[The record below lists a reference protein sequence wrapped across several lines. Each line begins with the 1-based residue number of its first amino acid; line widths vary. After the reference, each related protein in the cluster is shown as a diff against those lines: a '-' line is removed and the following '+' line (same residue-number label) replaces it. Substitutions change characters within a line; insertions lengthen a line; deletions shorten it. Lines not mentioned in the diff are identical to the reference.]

1 MIDTLKKLFGIRPA
15 VNYAELVKNGATI
28 LDVRSKGE
36 FAGGHIK
43 GSINISVDT
52 LRNNLA
58 KLKDKNKPII
68 TCCASGMRSA
78 SAKSILQSNGYANVY
93 NGGGWNSLQNKLHK

>member
-1 MIDTLKKLFGIRPA
+1 MINTLKNIFGFDPS
-15 VNYAELVKNGATI
+15 VNYADLVKQGAII

-36 FAGGHIK
+36 YAGGHIK
-43 GSINISVDT
+43 GSINISVDQ
-52 LRNNLA
+52 LGNNLN

-78 SAKSILQSNGYANVY
+78 SAKSILKSNGYTQVY
-93 NGGGWNSLQNKLHK
+93 NGGGWYSLQGKLK

>member
-1 MIDTLKKLFGIRPA
+1 MINTLKKIFGFGPG
-15 VNYAELVKNGATI
+15 VNYAELVKNGDII

-43 GSINISVDT
+43 GAINISVDT
-52 LRNNLA
+52 LRNNLS
-58 KLKDKNKPII
+58 KLKDKNQPII

-78 SAKSILQSNGYANVY
+78 SAKSILKSNGYTQVY
-93 NGGGWNSLQNKLHK
+93 NGGGWGSLQSKL

>member
-1 MIDTLKKLFGIRPA
+1 MINILKKIFGFGPE
-15 VNYAELVKNGATI
+15 VNYSELVKEGAII

-43 GSINISVDT
+43 GAVNISVDT
-52 LRNNLA
+52 LRNNLS
-58 KLKDKNKPII
+58 KLKDKNQPII

-78 SAKSILQSNGYANVY
+78 SAKNILQSNGYTQVF
-93 NGGGWNSLQNKLHK
+93 NGGGWSSLQNKIG

>member
-1 MIDTLKKLFGIRPA
+1 MFGFGPG
-15 VNYAELVKNGATI
+15 VNYSELVKQGAI
-28 LDVRSKGE
+28 VLDVRTKGE
-36 FAGGHIK
+36 YMGGHIK

-52 LRNNLA
+52 LKNNLG

-78 SAKSILQSNGYANVY
+78 SAKSILAANGYTQVY
-93 NGGGWNSLQNKLHK
+93 NGGGWSSLQNKL

>member
-1 MIDTLKKLFGIRPA
+1 MINALKKLFGFGPE

-43 GSINISVDT
+43 GSMNISVDV
-52 LRNNLA
+52 LRNNLS

-78 SAKSILQSNGYANVY
+78 TAKSILQSNGYTQVY
-93 NGGGWNSLQNKLHK
+93 NGGGWNSLQNKL

>member
-1 MIDTLKKLFGIRPA
+1 MINILKKLFGFGPS
-15 VNYAELVKNGATI
+15 VNYAELVKNGAII

-43 GSINISVDT
+43 GSVNISVDT
-52 LRNNLA
+52 LRNNLV
-58 KLKDKNKPII
+58 KLKDKNKTII

-78 SAKSILQSNGYANVY
+78 TAKGILQSNGYVNVY
-93 NGGGWNSLQNKLHK
+93 NGGGWNSLQNKL